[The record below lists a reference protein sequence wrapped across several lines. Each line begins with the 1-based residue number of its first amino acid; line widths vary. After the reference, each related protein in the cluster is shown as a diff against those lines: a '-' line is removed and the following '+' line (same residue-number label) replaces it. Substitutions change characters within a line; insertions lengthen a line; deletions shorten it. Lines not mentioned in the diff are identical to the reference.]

1 MVIGW
6 TGWKRRASTAAQA
19 LLAAGNVPDVD
30 RIGVGSRENHRKETA

>member
-19 LLAAGNVPDVD
+19 LLAAGNVPDA
-30 RIGVGSRENHRKETA
+30 STALG